1 MIFSKT
7 IQTPSALR
15 ALQLVTRLAVKDV
28 SNASYELLKTIMA
41 SNNLT
46 DQQWEA
52 ARLAVHGA
60 FERNIESSPP
70 WVGEPKEILK
80 FLHHH
85 LGLQGAGEDH
95 ASSIAFILEPFLAG
109 LLCDRWPNP
118 LMVECIG
125 KFNCVGPPFV
135 NGMRSIIRPNN
146 TLDLRW
152 KATGLIALT
161 SNQWFDSP
169 VPVMDSEEISE
180 FCEHLATYVIDDA
193 LHGDFIQRCSVTIL
207 FGMLRPLEWRKH
219 ISTRFWGVLAYS
231 AKVDEELESFRWCL
245 QNATEL
251 LEFTRGLA
259 DGEGLKWWYGTLW
272 LHYDKL
278 DSTVRDEVER
288 VARCMSLG
296 NGLLDLNLYLNI
308 IGQEVARKRKDV
320 DELLHEIR
328 PAGFGARLR
337 AQLIALEGNYR
348 RLTQITGGR

>member
-207 FGMLRPLEWRKH
+207 FGMLRSQEWRKH
-219 ISTRFWGVLAYS
+219 IVTRLWGVFAFCGLVG
-231 AKVDEELESFRWCL
+231 KEQESFRWCL
-245 QNATEL
+245 RNAIEL
-251 LEFTRGLA
+251 LEFTRGLS
-259 DGEGLKWWYGTLW
+259 DGEGLKWWYATLW
-272 LHYDKL
+272 FHYDKL

-288 VARCMSLG
+288 IARDMLLNDRLSDLNSC
-296 NGLLDLNLYLNI
+296 LDLIEN
-308 IGQEVARKRKDV
+308 EVAWIRKRPEEPYWFTM
-320 DELLHEIR
+320 EL
-328 PAGFGARLR
+328 GDRL
-337 AQLIALEGNYR
+337 IVLEGNYN
-348 RLTQITGGR
+348 RLAQITRGG